1 MATRTRVT
9 GYRRDSRRIDNVS
22 GTIKG
27 VERVQMIERYCQ
39 TKNICVGDFLT
50 ELVDTFFAGEEFRLM
65 SLSKEELVRMVLEGG
80 KA

>member
-1 MATRTRVT
+1 MARFREDKRRTEGAAEISVH
-9 GYRRDSRRIDNVS
+9 
-22 GTIKG
+22 IKG
-27 VERVQMIERYCQ
+27 VERVREVETYCRQ
-39 TKNICVGDFLT
+39 KRISFSTFVE

>member
-1 MATRTRVT
+1 MAGFREDK
-9 GYRRDSRRIDNVS
+9 RRGEEISVH
-22 GTIKG
+22 IKG
-27 VERVQMIERYCQ
+27 AERVRQMETYCRQ
-39 TKNICVGDFLT
+39 KGINFGTFVE